1 MQKHSNLEEEVNR
14 IVATMD
20 EQHNG
25 QEQKQPGTSEQE
37 TEPEETIH
45 IHYFPDAIVILKEE
59 TPEQAQVVDST
70 PVTPQK
76 ISVMPAY
83 AICLF
88 YLLLIFSALA
98 FQLYCMVNPPIATIT
113 IIPRSQQVTLSGTL
127 QLGRVLPPLT
137 ISQSQVT
144 PTTGKGHQDAK
155 AATGYITLYNGQ
167 FTEQTIAA
175 GTILTGSDG
184 IQVVTDQD
192 AHLPPDNPPVN
203 GQATVAAHAINSGS
217 AGNIQALDIN
227 TTISSAVFVK
237 NLNAFTS
244 GQDERNY
251 QTVAKADIS
260 SVVTPLKTSVMHSM
274 RLALQGQ
281 VQPNEQLY
289 ILPCSPTFTSDHQ
302 PGAEATHVKV
312 VVSLTCS
319 AIAYNAQELAT
330 KATAFLASQAQQ
342 KTGAGYS
349 LFGTVHVWV
358 KQASVNHTTTPLV
371 FLSFSASGTWIYGLS
386 HTAQEGI
393 KKLIAGKTTQQ
404 ALQMLASLKGIGQ
417 VSIHFTGFGDTTRL
431 PKQSSYIHIT
441 LLVV

>member
-1 MQKHSNLEEEVNR
+1 MQKHSNLEDEINR
-14 IVATMD
+14 IVASMD
-20 EQHNG
+20 EQHSN
-25 QEQKQPGTSEQE
+25 QEQDIPEPTDQE
-37 TEPEETIH
+37 AQPEETIH

-59 TPEQAQVVDST
+59 APEAEQVVDST
-70 PVTPQK
+70 SVTPQK

-83 AICLF
+83 AICGF
-88 YLLLIFSALA
+88 YLFLICSTLM
-98 FQLYCMVNPPIATIT
+98 FQLYCIMNPPIATIT
-113 IIPRSQQVTLSGTL
+113 LIPKSQTVTLNSTL

-137 ISQSQVT
+137 ISQSQT
-144 PTTGKGHQDAK
+144 TLTTGKGHQDAK

-302 PGAEATHVKV
+302 PGQEATQVKV
-312 VVSLTCS
+312 TVSQTCS
-319 AIAYNAQELAT
+319 AVAYNSQELAT

-349 LFGTVHVWV
+349 LFGDVHVWV
-358 KQASVNHTTTPLV
+358 KQASVSHTSTPLV
-371 FLSFSASGTWIYGLS
+371 FLSFHTSGTWMYGLS
-386 HTAQEGI
+386 QKAQEHI
-393 KKLIAGKTTQQ
+393 KRLIAGKTRQQ
-404 ALQMLASLKGIGQ
+404 AETLLSTLPGVEQ
-417 VSIHFTGFGDTTRL
+417 VTIRFSGFTDATRL
-431 PKQSSYIHIT
+431 PKGTGYMHLTIF
-441 LLVV
+441 VV